1 MEQSVRERQV
11 DIKRLAADLTI
22 DMKRK
27 SVDGSVTVVFT
38 PLQAALD
45 TLFFDAAGL
54 EVDHVEFL
62 GVESAEKL
70 DYSIE
75 DRKLRIAMP
84 VGIAPGDDVAI
95 GLGSAG
101 GDASAK
107 ALEKAITSDSAEE
120 VIGAAAIALEKMG
133 ELHHAD
139 DLDFLREYAATDLD
153 PNLQKAARDAAE
165 TIAGFVNVKALQS
178 R

>member
-1 MEQSVRERQV
+1 LNLGAMGG
-11 DIKRLAADLTI
+11 AAA
-22 DMKRK
+22 
-27 SVDGSVTVVFT
+27 VT
-38 PLQAALD
+38 ALES
-45 TLFFDAAGL
+45 GL
-54 EVDHVEFL
+54 EDPN
-62 GVESAEKL
+62 S
-70 DYSIE
+70 
-75 DRKLRIAMP
+75 RIRRA
-84 VGIAPGDDVAI
+84 VAI

-101 GDASAK
+101 GEASAK

-165 TIAGFVNVKALQS
+165 TIAGFVNVKTLQS